1 MRQKASNLER
11 DLKQERDIANSV
23 VSGQRRQLEDLEKQL
38 EAKDVELAKS
48 NERIKDLMVE
58 LDESRAAFGELK
70 EERDALVRERDQMAN
85 LLKLNEGGRIQ
96 DLIEQNIGMAKQLRE
111 ANERVEMMNRES
123 NADKDAI
130 TDALR
135 DLAIAK
141 TQINRMRQEKLS
153 QDQRLKELEH
163 RLREEGDAL
172 SRGEGSADP
181 AEVAML
187 RDIIQRQL
195 RVQER
200 RRQAKDLLV
209 EAARKLGAKDEKLA
223 QAIALFDGQE
233 LALTPEEARLV
244 EGGKVDG
251 EFVSPFARDRATVG
265 RATAELSRDLSVFER
280 TAEKAFVAGRYLPT
294 RELYQMILEQ
304 NPGHT
309 SALCKLGVVHLKL
322 EDPVAAVD
330 SFRRAVELDDG
341 NPYACRMLGFS
352 MMALGDYQNAEAVVK
367 RALELAPSD
376 ARSHMLLATICYR
389 LGRSGEAESYFKSAI
404 DADPLPSEP
413 YFNLALLCARD
424 NRLEDARRYYQSAL
438 ERGALPDTALEQTLA
453 EQP

>member
-1 MRQKASNLER
+1 M
-11 DLKQERDIANSV
+11 
-23 VSGQRRQLEDLEKQL
+23 SGLC
-38 EAKDVELAKS
+38 
-48 NERIKDLMVE
+48 
-58 LDESRAAFGELK
+58 
-70 EERDALVRERDQMAN
+70 
-85 LLKLNEGGRIQ
+85 
-96 DLIEQNIGMAKQLRE
+96 
-111 ANERVEMMNRES
+111 
-123 NADKDAI
+123 
-130 TDALR
+130 
-135 DLAIAK
+135 AIACYFNP
-141 TQINRMRQEKLS
+141 Q
-153 QDQRLKELEH
+153 
-163 RLREEGDAL
+163 GY
-172 SRGEGSADP
+172 
-181 AEVAML
+181 
-187 RDIIQRQL
+187 
-195 RVQER
+195 ER
-200 RRQAKDLLV
+200 RRQNYHHFRKHLSVPLVTVELGFSGRFDLAGHDADILV
-209 EAARKLGAKDEKLA
+209 QIPGRDVMWQKECLLNIAARHVPTEYDAIAWLDCDVVFEREDWPDIAVRALETHQLVQLFSQAYYMGRIWAPGVDAEAHAERVVVGHGLA
-223 QAIALFDGQE
+223 Q
-233 LALTPEEARLV
+233 LV
-244 EGGKVDG
+244 EGGKVDS

-424 NRLEDARRYYQSAL
+424 DRLEDARRYYQSAL